1 MTLADLI
8 SQYERRRLDAER
20 YSASAPLAQVFSEML
35 RDLRQVDGMDAVD
48 RMLTT
53 DDAAEVLGVARK
65 TVAKWAADG
74 RFPNA
79 QKTSEGGEWRI
90 PAGDVYSA
98 LGRQKEPAGSIPKLW
113 EDENGTAA

>member
-1 MTLADLI
+1 MTLAELI

-20 YSASAPLAQVFSEML
+20 YSASAPLAKVFSEVL
-35 RDLRQVDGMDAVD
+35 HDLRQVDGMDGVD

-53 DDAAEVLGVARK
+53 DEAAELLGVARK
-65 TVAKWAADG
+65 TIAKWAADG

-79 QKTSEGGEWRI
+79 QKTSDGGEWRI
-90 PAGDVYSA
+90 PARDVYSA
-98 LGRQKEPAGSIPKLW
+98 LGRKSEPVGSIPRLW